1 VLYGNALS
9 VHGASWP
16 RGQEGSTQADGLI
29 AATHKGSD
37 ATTGDK
43 EKFHS
48 GVVVSAMGHLDA
60 TSGSSH

>member
-1 VLYGNALS
+1 MLCSITCRRGISAYL
-9 VHGASWP
+9 HGQ
-16 RGQEGSTQADGLI
+16 GIVQNGYVGE
-29 AATHKGSD
+29 GSD

-60 TSGSSH
+60 TSGGSH